1 MRKLKNDSPPENPEV
16 DQLDVFATHGRFDD
30 PLHQLRLGD
39 ALDRYERLITPRKK
53 GVREER
59 SVLKVLRRH
68 AAPLMQM
75 HLEDVR
81 PRHIAAYR
89 DHRRGTPGT
98 RVLRGGK
105 ELPAVGATSPTTVRK
120 ELCLLSDVFNKAR
133 LEWGYETLQNPVAK
147 GLRPR
152 PASGRVRRVTEEERE
167 KLLAAAREYELS
179 PSSKVPISLVIDFA
193 LESAMRLGEIAGIDW
208 AHVDFERRTVFL
220 RDTKNGSC
228 RNVPLKPS
236 AVEILIKRSPASH
249 GSVWGADSESIRTAW
264 NRVVRRSKVPN
275 LRFHDL
281 RHEAISQLIESADV
295 YGLSLPEI
303 MYISGHKTMS
313 MLARYFHA
321 LAPKIATKLARR
333 DERQLSR

>member
-1 MRKLKNDSPPENPEV
+1 MQKPKNISPPGNHGAGQI
-16 DQLDVFATHGRFDD
+16 DAFAMLGRLND
-30 PLHQLRLGD
+30 PIHSIRLGD

-59 SVLKVLRRH
+59 SVLNVLRRH

-89 DHRRGTPGT
+89 DHRQGTRGT

-105 ELPAVGATSPTTVRK
+105 EIRTAGTTSPTTVRK
-120 ELCLLSDVFNKAR
+120 ELCLMSDVFNKAR
-133 LEWGYETLQNPVAK
+133 LEWGYETLQNPIAK

-167 KLLAAAREYELS
+167 HLLAAAREYERS
-179 PSSKVPISLVIDFA
+179 PSSKVPISLVIEFA
-193 LESAMRLGEIAGIDW
+193 LESAMRLGKIAGIDW
-208 AHVDFERRTVFL
+208 AHVDFERRTILL

-236 AVEILIKRSPASH
+236 AVEILIKRGGGKS
-249 GSVWGADSESIRTAW
+249 
-264 NRVVRRSKVPN
+264 
-275 LRFHDL
+275 
-281 RHEAISQLIESADV
+281 
-295 YGLSLPEI
+295 
-303 MYISGHKTMS
+303 
-313 MLARYFHA
+313 
-321 LAPKIATKLARR
+321 
-333 DERQLSR
+333 RQCLGC